1 MARQRI
7 ERDDSELK
15 YTRSQTRSNA
25 TQTHAILR
33 QRPHRFYGSA
43 RIGIPVGV
51 PVGSGAA
58 ALDCGTAIA
67 CTEMGFIASVLAEQI
82 TIVVPFAAWRAVSL
96 GDEPT
101 SARDRS

>member
-7 ERDDSELK
+7 ERDDSELT

-33 QRPHRFYGSA
+33 QRPHRYPRRCAGWVRRSRA
-43 RIGIPVGV
+43 RPWNGNR
-51 PVGSGAA
+51 
-58 ALDCGTAIA
+58 LYRK
-67 CTEMGFIASVLAEQI
+67 GFIASVLAEQI

-101 SARDRS
+101 SARDRP